1 MIAFEIEVL
10 NQRKSVNKVVRHI
23 QALNQIV
30 ADMDDRENLADI
42 LNSLINDNTIEAYQV
57 GPILNSLLLDKY
69 NYKIYSYNMPDNL
82 GEFEAIAS
90 EMAKWNAVDII
101 IAYFHPEL
109 GVKVI
114 NPKQLTHWQ
123 AIQSL
128 KKNELV
134 NIYIGGIGNDVDDKL
149 KSLALERCI
158 QLLQGKKITS
168 PPDLCQGRYTLKKVK
183 KPQEEKRAAA
193 PAKRKTV
200 ARKRA
205 AAAPEKKAAAPAA
218 PTGQRRMTPL
228 YSIPVTNELF
238 HNGNVEAW
246 KKVIQSYTT
255 KYPGSDVYIF
265 YEGERIHDVNA
276 LFKWG
281 KVKHGSAIL
290 IAVAGDNIQD
300 VAKLRRYLK
309 QGASPMFEAF
319 LRFPV
324 NQVLNLF

>member
-1 MIAFEIEVL
+1 
-10 NQRKSVNKVVRHI
+10 
-23 QALNQIV
+23 
-30 ADMDDRENLADI
+30 
-42 LNSLINDNTIEAYQV
+42 
-57 GPILNSLLLDKY
+57 
-69 NYKIYSYNMPDNL
+69 
-82 GEFEAIAS
+82 
-90 EMAKWNAVDII
+90 VDII

-168 PPDLCQGRYTLKKVK
+168 PPDLCRGRYTLKKVK

-246 KKVIQSYTT
+246 KKVIQSYST

>member
-10 NQRKSVNKVVRHI
+10 NRRKSVNKVVRHI

-30 ADMDDRENLADI
+30 ADLENKHNLADL
-42 LNSLINDNTIEAYQV
+42 LNEFIDDNTIEAYQV
-57 GPILNSLLLDKY
+57 SPMLNSLLLDKY
-69 NYKIYSYNMPDNL
+69 NYEAYSYNMQDNL
-82 GEFEAIAS
+82 SDFGSIIA
-90 EMAKWNAVDII
+90 ELKQWDAVDMV
-101 IAYFHPEL
+101 IAYYHPEL

-114 NPKQLTHWQ
+114 NPKRAEQWQ
-123 AIQSL
+123 AIQAL
-128 KKNELV
+128 KKNELAT
-134 NIYIGGIGNDVDDKL
+134 IYLGGVAGDVSDKI
-149 KSLALERCI
+149 KTLALDKCL
-158 QLLQGKKITS
+158 QLLQAKKITTS
-168 PPDLCQGRYTLKKVK
+168 PELTKGKYSLKKIRK
-183 KPQEEKRAAA
+183 AAEEKAEAV
-193 PAKRKTV
+193 PQKRKAV
-200 ARKRA
+200 A
-205 AAAPEKKAAAPAA
+205 KKAAVKEKKQEAKPAPS
-218 PTGQRRMTPL
+218 GQRRMTPL

-246 KKVIQSYTT
+246 KKVIQSYTA

-290 IAVAGDNIQD
+290 IAVAGDSIQD

>member
-123 AIQSL
+123 AIQAL

>member
-10 NQRKSVNKVVRHI
+10 NRRKSVNKVVRHI
-23 QALNQIV
+23 QALNEIV
-30 ADMDDRENLADI
+30 ANLEDKNNLADL
-42 LNSLINDNTIEAYQV
+42 LNEFIEDNVIEAYQV
-57 GPILNSLLLDKY
+57 NPMLNSLLIDKY
-69 NYKIYSYNMPDNL
+69 NYEAFSYNMKESLNDFKL
-82 GEFEAIAS
+82 IAT
-90 EMAKWNAVDII
+90 ELEKWDAVDMV
-101 IAYFHPEL
+101 IAYYHPEL

-114 NPKQLTHWQ
+114 NPKRLEQWDAL
-123 AIQSL
+123 QSL

-134 NIYIGGIGNDVDDKL
+134 TIYIGGVAGDVSDKL
-149 KSLALERCI
+149 KFSALDKCK
-158 QLLQGKKITS
+158 QLLQAKKVTTPDELKTGKYKLKKI
-168 PPDLCQGRYTLKKVK
+168 RKKV
-183 KPQEEKRAAA
+183 EEKQEPTPQKKKAV
-193 PAKRKTV
+193 AKKTV
-200 ARKRA
+200 TKQ
-205 AAAPEKKAAAPAA
+205 KKAEAQPAPS
-218 PTGQRRMTPL
+218 GQRRMTPL

-246 KKVIQSYTT
+246 KKIIQSYTT

-290 IAVAGDNIQD
+290 IAVAGDSIQD

>member
-168 PPDLCQGRYTLKKVK
+168 PPDLCRGRYTLKKVK

-246 KKVIQSYTT
+246 KKVIQSYST

>member
-10 NQRKSVNKVVRHI
+10 NKRKSVNKVVRHI
-23 QALNQIV
+23 QALNRIV
-30 ADMDDRENLADI
+30 ADMEARDNLADI
-42 LNSLINDNTIEAYQV
+42 LNALIDDSTIEAYQV
-57 GPILNSLLLDKY
+57 SPILNSLLIDKY
-69 NYKIYSYNMPDNL
+69 KYDVCSYNMTENISDF
-82 GEFEAIAS
+82 GEIAA
-90 EMAKWNAVDII
+90 EIAKWNAVDII

-114 NPKQLTHWQ
+114 NPKQLSHWE
-123 AIQSL
+123 AVQSL

-134 NIYIGGIGNDVDDKL
+134 NIYIGGVADDVGGKQ
-149 KSLALERCI
+149 KKLALEKFL
-158 QLLQGKKITS
+158 QLLQGKKITT
-168 PPDLCQGRYTLKKVK
+168 PAELTKGRYSVKAVK
-183 KPQEEKRAAA
+183 KPAAEKKAAA
-193 PAKRKTV
+193 PAKRKSV
-200 ARKRA
+200 SRKT
-205 AAAPEKKAAAPAA
+205 AAAPVKKAEEKAP

-246 KKVIQSYTT
+246 KKIIQSYTT
-255 KYPGSDVYIF
+255 KYPDCDVYIF

-290 IAVAGDNIQD
+290 IAVAGENIQD

>member
-10 NQRKSVNKVVRHI
+10 NRRKSVNKVVRHI

-30 ADMDDRENLADI
+30 ADLESKHNLADL
-42 LNSLINDNTIEAYQV
+42 LNEFIEDNVIEAYQV
-57 GPILNSLLLDKY
+57 SPMLNSLLIDKY
-69 NYKIYSYNMPDNL
+69 NYDAFSYNMKDN
-82 GEFEAIAS
+82 FSDFKSIAA
-90 EMAKWNAVDII
+90 ELEKWDAVDMV
-101 IAYFHPEL
+101 IAYYHPEL

-114 NPKQLTHWQ
+114 NPKRLEQWEAL
-123 AIQSL
+123 QSL

-134 NIYIGGIGNDVDDKL
+134 TIYLGGVAGDVNEKL
-149 KSLALERCI
+149 KSLALDKCM
-158 QLLQGKKITS
+158 QLLQAKRITTPSELAKGK
-168 PPDLCQGRYTLKKVK
+168 YTLKKIRKV
-183 KPQEEKRAAA
+183 EEKREPA
-193 PAKRKTV
+193 PQK
-200 ARKRA
+200 
-205 AAAPEKKAAAPAA
+205 KKAVTKKAVVKQKKAEAKPAPS
-218 PTGQRRMTPL
+218 GQRRMTPL

-246 KKVIQSYTT
+246 KKIIQSYTT
-255 KYPGSDVYIF
+255 KYPKSDVYIF

-290 IAVAGDNIQD
+290 IAVAGDRIQD

>member
-10 NQRKSVNKVVRHI
+10 NQRKSVNKVVHHI

-42 LNSLINDNTIEAYQV
+42 LNSLIDDNTIEAYQV
-57 GPILNSLLLDKY
+57 SPILNSLLLDKY

-82 GEFEAIAS
+82 GEFEGMTS
-90 EMAKWNAVDII
+90 ETAKWNAVDMI

-114 NPKQLTHWQ
+114 NPKQLNHWQ

-134 NIYIGGIGNDVDDKL
+134 NIYVGGVSNDVDEKL
-149 KSLALERCI
+149 KNLALEKCL
-158 QLLQGKKITS
+158 QLLQGKKISS
-168 PPDLCQGRYTLKKVK
+168 PAELCTGRYTLKKIK
-183 KPQEEKRAAA
+183 KPREEKREAA
-193 PAKRKTV
+193 PAKKRTVTRK
-200 ARKRA
+200 
-205 AAAPEKKAAAPAA
+205 AAPAAPAQKTAAPAA

-255 KYPGSDVYIF
+255 KYPSNDVYIF

-290 IAVAGDNIQD
+290 IAVAGENIQD